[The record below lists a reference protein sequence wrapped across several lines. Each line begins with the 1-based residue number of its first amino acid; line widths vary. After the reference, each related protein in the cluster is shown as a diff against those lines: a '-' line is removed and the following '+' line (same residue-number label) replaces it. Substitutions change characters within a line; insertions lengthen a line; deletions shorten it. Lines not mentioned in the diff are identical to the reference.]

1 MSFDRAYIAPK
12 LQNEYGGGSSLDF
25 TQQVINGTT
34 YNLPQYEVDESWGPK
49 YDGTPYL
56 PWYAFDKKYLPEHYL
71 KPVPWQAPRKDIDKF
86 FRTGMNI
93 NNSASITRSISG
105 TNLRFSLG
113 NTETT
118 GIVPTTELRRTNLA
132 FSFTS
137 ELSKRLKAE
146 GGLNYSITVRENP
159 N

>member
-1 MSFDRAYIAPK
+1 M
-12 LQNEYGGGSSLDF
+12 E
-25 TQQVINGTT
+25 TT

-71 KPVPWQAPRKDIDKF
+71 KPVPWQAPKNDIDKF

-105 TNLRFSLG
+105 TNLRFFFRKYR
-113 NTETT
+113 NYRDCTYYQA
-118 GIVPTTELRRTNLA
+118 RTYQPC
-132 FSFTS
+132 F
-137 ELSKRLKAE
+137 
-146 GGLNYSITVRENP
+146 
-159 N
+159 